1 MDSNHNSSVGSF
13 NQDVA
18 SEASTM
24 SDGENSVATAVEGR
38 AVDFGS
44 DDNDDSVGIDDDVE
58 QRRKE

>member
-13 NQDVA
+13 SQEVA

-38 AVDFGS
+38 VVDFGS
-44 DDNDDSVGIDDDVE
+44 DDNDDSGGNDDDDP
-58 QRRKE
+58 QRKE